1 MLQLIVLPQPEKIV
15 SGKRVESKIRHITN
29 HYEYLLAVSTD
40 SLAVINSKMELEKF
54 IIKGNDNNAFLCA
67 CTDINHFL
75 DCLAIL
81 EEMILKGINALNTIE
96 R

>member
-1 MLQLIVLPQPEKIV
+1 MLQLTILADLEEATETTLENK
-15 SGKRVESKIRHITN
+15 
-29 HYEYLLAVSTD
+29 YEYLIAVSTD
-40 SLAVINSKMELEKF
+40 SLAVLNSKIKLEK
-54 IIKGNDNNAFLCA
+54 IIIQGKDNDAFVYT

-81 EEMILKGINALNTIE
+81 EEMIIKGTNALNAIE